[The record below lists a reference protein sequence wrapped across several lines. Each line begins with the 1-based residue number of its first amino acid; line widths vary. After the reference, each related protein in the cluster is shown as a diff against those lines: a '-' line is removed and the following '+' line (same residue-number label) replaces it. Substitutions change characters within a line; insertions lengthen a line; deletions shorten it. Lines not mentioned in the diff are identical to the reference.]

1 MRIVFVLLSLSFLY
15 SSAYERSLLELNHHI
30 KHPSWVFTMGNSV
43 PTNSYDS
50 YGSNGFTFKVAFE
63 KPFDYKD
70 NFRYNFGWQNI
81 SFGENI
87 VSYDS
92 WDGYQIRE
100 GAKANLFDV
109 GVKFIINEGIAGNGL
124 FRPYVNGSVGLGF
137 FKQYTVY
144 DAPNTWENTCDD
156 FFSTL
161 LHIIF
166 DNDCENYIE
175 DNESTVVD
183 NRMSSP
189 FMTIDFGTQF
199 AFKNPAR
206 YAIEFGVRYSLIKN
220 IKSSDWQDW
229 SSIDDEESFT
239 DMLGIKLNADYKTIY
254 LGLSWYFMPPPKKQ
268 NSQDGYGKQI

>member
-1 MRIVFVLLSLSFLY
+1 VRILLILLSLSFLC
-15 SSAYERSLLELNHHI
+15 SSEYQVSMLDLNHHI
-30 KHPSWVFTMGNSV
+30 KHASWIFTIGNSV

-50 YGSNGFTFKVAFE
+50 YGSNGFAFKVAFE
-63 KPFDYKD
+63 NPIENNN

-92 WDGYQIRE
+92 WSGYQIRE
-100 GAKANLFDV
+100 GEKANLFDV

-124 FRPYVNGSVGLGF
+124 FRPYANGSIGFGF

-144 DAPNTWENTCDD
+144 DALNTWENECDS

-161 LHIIF
+161 LHVIF
-166 DNDCENYIE
+166 NDGCDTYLD

-183 NRMSSP
+183 NRMYSP
-189 FMTIDFGTQF
+189 FMTVDFGAQF

-206 YAIEFGVRYSLIKN
+206 YAIEFGVKYSLIKN
-220 IKSSDWQDW
+220 IESSDWQDW
-229 SSIDDEESFT
+229 SNIDDDESFT
-239 DMLGIKLNADYKTIY
+239 DMVGRKLNADYKTIY
-254 LGLSWYFMPPPKKQ
+254 LGLSWYFMPPATKKGSS
-268 NSQDGYGKQI
+268 NKRGVQI

>member
-1 MRIVFVLLSLSFLY
+1 MRIVFILLSLSFLY

-43 PTNSYDS
+43 PTNLYDS
-50 YGSNGFTFKVAFE
+50 YASNGFTFKVAFE
-63 KPFDYKD
+63 KPLDNRD

-87 VSYDS
+87 VSDEG
-92 WDGYQIRE
+92 WNGYQIRE
-100 GAKANLFDV
+100 GEKANLFDV
-109 GVKFIINEGIAGNGL
+109 GVKFIINKGVAGNGL
-124 FRPYVNGSVGLGF
+124 FRPYINGSVGFGF

-144 DAPNTWENTCDD
+144 DAPNTWENECDS

-166 DNDCENYIE
+166 DNDCDTYLD

-183 NRMSSP
+183 NRMYSP
-189 FMTIDFGTQF
+189 FMTVDFGTQF
-199 AFKNPAR
+199 TFHNPAR
-206 YAIEFGVRYSLIKN
+206 YAIEFGVRYSLIKS
-220 IKSSDWQDW
+220 IKASDWQDW

-239 DMLGIKLNADYKTIY
+239 DMVGRKLNADYKTIY
-254 LGLSWYFMPPPKKQ
+254 LGLSWYFMPPAKKRD
-268 NSQDGYGKQI
+268 SGGGYGKQI